1 MPLRAIST
9 TWPLLLG
16 MGVLM
21 LGAGLQSTL
30 LGLRATIEGFPTT
43 ITGLVMSCYY
53 VGYVSGTVIAPPLL
67 RQIGHIRVFAALA
80 AIAAVAILIQGC
92 FVNPWAW
99 GAMRLISGVC
109 FAGIYVV
116 AESWLNDRASRANR
130 GRLLAV
136 YMLVLYVGLG
146 AAQFLL
152 ILSNP
157 STPTPFMLVSVLI
170 SLAMVPIVVS
180 AQQMPERALPS
191 KVRLRDLYRDTP
203 LGVVA
208 IIVSGLISSII
219 FSMGPV
225 YARLSGLQT
234 HNIATFM
241 ALSILS
247 AVVTQYPIG
256 RLSDRMDRRTVIAGI
271 CTFAMLVAGAIVA
284 FPALPHAA
292 FLALS
297 ALFSGFALTLY
308 SLSVSHVNDKLE
320 PAQMVAASSA
330 LLLLNG
336 SAAAIGPD
344 RPGAATGR
352 DRPRRAAPARHR
364 ERGRSLP
371 GRRCRPRSSTTP
383 PPMPT
388 GWVDTQRS
396 EARLSRRAATSARLG
411 VRPAPA
417 ARPRRPDQY
426 QRRARARVL
435 PCVGDSG
442 SADSARARSSE
453 HAARDFARV
462 RGVRARI

>member
-1 MPLRAIST
+1 VIGTAVPLRAIST

-30 LGLRATIEGFPTT
+30 LGVRATLEGFPTLV
-43 ITGLVMSCYY
+43 TGVIMSCYY

-80 AIAAVAILIQGC
+80 AIAAVAILVQGG

-136 YMLVLYVGLG
+136 YMVVLYVGLG
-146 AAQFLL
+146 AAQYLL

-157 STPTPFMLVSVLI
+157 NTPTPFMLVSVLI

-180 AQQMPERALPS
+180 AQQMPERAVPG

-208 IIVSGLISSII
+208 VMVSGLVSSII

-234 HNIATFM
+234 HHIATFM

-247 AVVTQYPIG
+247 AVITQYPIG

-271 CTFAMLVAGAIVA
+271 CTFAMLVAVAIVA
-284 FPALPHAA
+284 FPGLPHAA
-292 FLALS
+292 FLALA

-336 SAAAIGPD
+336 SAAALGPVLAGSLMSAFG
-344 RPGAATGR
+344 PPAYFATLAG
-352 DRPRRAAPARHR
+352 
-364 ERGRSLP
+364 L
-371 GRRCRPRSSTTP
+371 
-383 PPMPT
+383 T
-388 GWVDTQRS
+388 GTLAIFDLWRKTR
-396 EARLSRRAATSARLG
+396 
-411 VRPAPA
+411 
-417 ARPRRPDQY
+417 RRPVPPSQKGPFIGA
-426 QRRARARVL
+426 QPRA
-435 PCVGDSG
+435 
-442 SADSARARSSE
+442 
-453 HAARDFARV
+453 
-462 RGVRARI
+462 

>member
-1 MPLRAIST
+1 VPFSAISK

-30 LGLRATIEGFPTT
+30 LGVRATLEGFPTLV
-43 ITGLVMSCYY
+43 TGVVMSCYY
-53 VGYVSGTVIAPPLL
+53 VGYVIGTVVAPPLL

-80 AIAAVAILIQGC
+80 AVAAVAILIQGC

-130 GRLLAV
+130 GRLMAV

-157 STPTPFMLVSVLI
+157 NSPTPFMLVSVLI

-180 AQQMPERALPS
+180 AQQMPERAMPG

-208 IIVSGLISSII
+208 VIVSGLISSII

-225 YARLSGLQT
+225 YARLSGLAT

-241 ALSILS
+241 ALSILA
-247 AVVTQYPIG
+247 AVVTQYPVG
-256 RLSDRMDRRTVIAGI
+256 RLSDRIDRRTVIAGI
-271 CTFAMLVAGAIVA
+271 CTFAMLVAGAIAA
-284 FPALPHAA
+284 FPAMPHAA
-292 FLALS
+292 FLTLS
-297 ALFSGFALTLY
+297 AFFSGFALTLY

-336 SAAAIGPD
+336 SAAAIGPVLAGSLMSAFG
-344 RPGAATGR
+344 PPAYFATLAALTGALAVFDLWRKTR
-352 DRPRRAAPARHR
+352 
-364 ERGRSLP
+364 
-371 GRRCRPRSSTTP
+371 
-383 PPMPT
+383 
-388 GWVDTQRS
+388 
-396 EARLSRRAATSARLG
+396 
-411 VRPAPA
+411 
-417 ARPRRPDQY
+417 RRPVPPSQKEPFIGA
-426 QRRARARVL
+426 QPRA
-435 PCVGDSG
+435 
-442 SADSARARSSE
+442 
-453 HAARDFARV
+453 
-462 RGVRARI
+462 